1 MKPGELRK
9 FSDSMIVLSPS
20 DKYEGSTFIVL
31 KVTPFKSGRL
41 VDILLDGSVEEGLG
55 YFWVQD
61 NSEVL
66 DETG

>member
-1 MKPGELRK
+1 MKPGDLRK
-9 FSDSMIVLSPS
+9 FSDSMIAPSPT
-20 DKYEGSTFIVL
+20 DNEWSTFIVL
-31 KVTPFKSGRL
+31 KVSPFKSGRL